1 VTYSTDITALRN
13 RMATGEPIEGDLEWC
28 KRRLSVL
35 EDWPDQLSLE
45 QHKEVSQLRAWLLE
59 WAE

>member
-1 VTYSTDITALRN
+1 MTDSITALRN
-13 RMATGEPIEGDLEWC
+13 RMAAGEPIEGDLEWC

-45 QHKEVSQLRAWLLE
+45 QHKEAGQLRAWLLE